1 MTRIAFI
8 MDKLFKKIGL
18 SGRSIVPI
26 LLGFG
31 CSVPAIL
38 SIRTIE
44 SEKEKNLALNLVP
57 FISCSA
63 KIPIY
68 GIFVQMFFKENQALA
83 MLGLYLIG
91 ILIGIVV
98 TICIKMKTNNKSENL
113 FLLELP
119 NYRMPSLKNTWHLM
133 WNKNK

>member
-1 MTRIAFI
+1 
-8 MDKLFKKIGL
+8 
-18 SGRSIVPI
+18 
-26 LLGFG
+26 
-31 CSVPAIL
+31 
-38 SIRTIE
+38 
-44 SEKEKNLALNLVP
+44 
-57 FISCSA
+57 
-63 KIPIY
+63 
-68 GIFVQMFFKENQALA
+68 MFFKENQALA

-133 WNKNK
+133 WNKISDFLSKSFTIIFFTSMIIWFLKSFDLSLCWVTEDKSMLAMISKKCYHYLHQ

>member
-1 MTRIAFI
+1 MQ
-8 MDKLFKKIGL
+8 
-18 SGRSIVPI
+18 
-26 LLGFG
+26 
-31 CSVPAIL
+31 
-38 SIRTIE
+38 
-44 SEKEKNLALNLVP
+44 
-57 FISCSA
+57 

-68 GIFVQMFFKENQALA
+68 GIFVQMFLKENQALA

-119 NYRMPSLKNTWHLM
+119 NYRMPSLKIHGT
-133 WNKNK
+133 